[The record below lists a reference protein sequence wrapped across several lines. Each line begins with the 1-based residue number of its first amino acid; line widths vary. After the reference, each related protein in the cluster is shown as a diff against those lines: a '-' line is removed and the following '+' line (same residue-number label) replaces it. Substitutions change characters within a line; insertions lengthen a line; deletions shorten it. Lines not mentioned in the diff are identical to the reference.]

1 MVTPRIAPYGS
12 WQSPITADLIAGD
25 ALGLGQ
31 IALEGD
37 DTLWVEQRPSEG
49 GRSVIVRRRPDGQA
63 FDVTPPP
70 YNVRTRV
77 HEYGGGAFCVAGD
90 TVYFSHVADGR
101 WYRIGRDGAPAPI
114 TPEGPFRYADAE
126 IDPYR
131 GRLLCVREDHSA
143 AGHEPCNALVSVL
156 FGRRTPSVIAAGA
169 DFYAS
174 PRLNP
179 DGSQLAWLSWNHPR
193 MPWDGTDLWV
203 ADVLD
208 DGALGAATHVAGGP
222 EESIFQPQW
231 SPDGAL
237 HFASDRTG
245 WWNLYRWRAGAVEPL
260 CPMDAEF
267 GVPQWSFGLST
278 YGFAA
283 ATDIVCA
290 YAQGGVRH
298 LARLD
303 TTTSRLTEVDTRF
316 TDFDGVRVAPGRVVC
331 IAGAAAEC
339 ASIVEISLETGRC
352 DVLRRSSEVTA
363 GRDYLSVPQAIEFP
377 TAAARTAHA
386 FFYPPAN
393 PRWTAPPGERP
404 PLLVM
409 SHGGPTAA
417 TSSTLRPTVQFWTS
431 RGIAVLDVNYGGSTG
446 YGRAYRERLC
456 GQWGVVD
463 VDDCVN
469 GARHLVE
476 RGLVD
481 GDRLAIRGSSA
492 GGYTTLCALT
502 FRNVFKAGA
511 SYYGIGDLEA
521 LARETHKF
529 ESHYEERLVG
539 PYPACRDRYRAR
551 SPIHFAERL
560 SCPLIFF
567 QGLDDAVVPPSQA
580 EAMVAAL
587 RAKRVPVAYVAFAG
601 EQHGFRRADTIKR
614 ALEAELYFYS
624 RVFKFRLPEPI
635 EPVVIEHLPPEAPRS

>member
-1 MVTPRIAPYGS
+1 MTVAPYGS
-12 WQSPITADLIAGD
+12 WRSPITADLVAGGTI
-25 ALGLGQ
+25 GLGQ

-49 GRSVIVRRRPDGQA
+49 GRSVIVRRRPDGQM

-70 YNVRTRV
+70 YNARTRV
-77 HEYGGGAFCVAGD
+77 HEYGGGAFCAAGD
-90 TVYFSHVADGR
+90 TVYFSHVTDGR
-101 WYRIGRDGAPAPI
+101 WYRIGCDGAAAPI

-143 AGHEPCNALVSVL
+143 AGHEPCNTLVSIV
-156 FGRRTPSVIAAGA
+156 FGRRTPGVIAAGA
-169 DFYAS
+169 DFYSS
-174 PRLNP
+174 PRLSP

-203 ADVLD
+203 AGALD
-208 DGALGAATHVAGGP
+208 DGTLGAATHVAGGP
-222 EESIFQPQW
+222 GESIFQPQW
-231 SPDGAL
+231 SPDGLL
-237 HFASDRTG
+237 HFVSDRTG

-260 CPMDAEF
+260 CPMEAEF
-267 GVPQWSFGLST
+267 GVPQWAFGLST

-283 ATDIVCA
+283 ATSIVCA

-303 TTTSRLTEVDTRF
+303 TTTGGLTEIGTRF

-331 IAGAAAEC
+331 IAGAPAEG
-339 ASIVEISLETGRC
+339 ASIVEISLDTCRC
-352 DVLRRSSEVTA
+352 DVLRRSSEVTV

-386 FFYPPAN
+386 FFYPPTN
-393 PRWTAPPGERP
+393 PHWTAPPGERP

-409 SHGGPTAA
+409 GHGGPTAA
-417 TSSTLRPTVQFWTS
+417 TSSTLRPMVQFWTS
-431 RGIAVLDVNYGGSTG
+431 RGLAVLDVNYGGSTG
-446 YGRAYRERLC
+446 YGRAYRERLW
-456 GQWGVVD
+456 GVWGVVD

-469 GARHLVE
+469 GARYLVE

-481 GDRLAIRGSSA
+481 GDRMAIRGSSA

-539 PYPACRDRYRAR
+539 PYPACRDLYRAR
-551 SPIHFAERL
+551 SPIHFTERL
-560 SCPLIFF
+560 SCPVIFF
-567 QGLDDAVVPPSQA
+567 QGLDDAVVPPRQA

-624 RVFKFRLPEPI
+624 RVFKFPLADSI
-635 EPVVIEHLPPEAPRS
+635 EPVVIENLPQ